1 MNNISGKTIYN
12 TSGPLN
18 SSITLKDNKLVGTI
32 ENNLGFDLESCILV
46 VGKNYYID
54 RIKNNE
60 TIDIEKSL
68 LAVLKVDMKF

>member
-46 VGKNYYID
+46 VGKI
-54 RIKNNE
+54 II
-60 TIDIEKSL
+60 TLIE
-68 LAVLKVDMKF
+68 LKQ